1 MKESMELSR
10 QQQKSKE
17 TKERIFRAAKQI
29 LKKKGYEELSIKNIC
44 EEAGVSNGSFYHHFK
59 TKDDLL
65 SYYIEEQPSI
75 NPALLELPRDAGEA
89 KIAIIRVYLNY
100 VSYCRELGVEF
111 MSGYYNPKNQA
122 LNAAMRGVV
131 KTLYNSDEQVEIY
144 GFQDGYKGLIYSKFQ
159 MLTGKDFSGILTK
172 GGTILGTSRTP
183 FKTIQDPDENGLN
196 KVEAMKQNYYKLQL
210 DCLVVLGGN
219 GTHKTANLLSKE
231 GLNVITLPKT
241 IDNDL
246 WGTDM
251 TFGFQSAVD
260 IATDAIDYI
269 HTTAASHSRVF
280 IVEVMGHKVG
290 WLTLNAGMASGADI
304 ILLPEIPYDIKKVV
318 EKIEDRNKRG
328 SGFTIIAVAEG
339 AISKEDAK
347 LSKKE
352 YKKKLEKM
360 THPSV
365 SYELAEAIQ
374 KKTGIEV
381 RVTVPGHMQRG
392 GSPCPYDRVFAS
404 RLGAEAGKL
413 ILDNQYGFMVGYKNR
428 EVVRV
433 PLEDV
438 AGKLKAVSPDASIV
452 KEAKLLGIC
461 FGD

>member
-1 MKESMELSR
+1 MK
-10 QQQKSKE
+10 
-17 TKERIFRAAKQI
+17 RIGM
-29 LKKKGYEELSIKNIC
+29 L
-44 EEAGVSNGSFYHHFK
+44 
-59 TKDDLL
+59 T
-65 SYYIEEQPSI
+65 
-75 NPALLELPRDAGEA
+75 
-89 KIAIIRVYLNY
+89 
-100 VSYCRELGVEF
+100 
-111 MSGYYNPKNQA
+111 SGGDCQA

-131 KTLYNSDEQVEIY
+131 KTLYNSNEQVEIY
-144 GFQDGYKGLIYSKFQ
+144 GFQDGYRGLIYSKFQ

-304 ILLPEIPYDIKKVV
+304 ILIPEIPYDIKKVI
-318 EKIEDRNKRG
+318 EKIEDRNRRG

-352 YKKKLEKM
+352 YKKKLKNM
-360 THPSV
+360 IHPSV